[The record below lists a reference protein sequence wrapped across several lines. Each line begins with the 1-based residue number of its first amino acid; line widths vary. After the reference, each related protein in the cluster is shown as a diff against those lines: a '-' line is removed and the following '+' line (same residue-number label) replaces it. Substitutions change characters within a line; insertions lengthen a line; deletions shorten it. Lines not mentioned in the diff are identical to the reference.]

1 MRKRE
6 KSKMRS
12 NSKFQSPACT
22 EDRISGL
29 PDEILCHILS
39 FLPTVQAVRTTILS
53 HRWNHVWA
61 SVPNIDLCDN
71 LEEFD
76 QERFAGLVDHVLYS
90 RGNSSIHRFRLHTK
104 YMAELP
110 WLDDWICT
118 AITHNVVEL
127 DVDLARD
134 SFSSEPFE
142 LPRSLYMCKTLVV
155 LKLKLPSIIT
165 FAPHSDCFPSLK
177 FLHVN
182 VACPD
187 AADSMGKLF
196 TCCPV
201 LEDLTIEAEPDG
213 GSVLNVNISAP
224 QLKRLRMNVFLCI
237 IGEYYDYKTFIH
249 ANTPNL
255 EKFSFDGNV
264 LAVFSSKNAK
274 SLKIAK
280 NNFEGLHAGSDAA
293 ELLHRHFAGIGNVEY
308 LGVSA
313 PIFGDPRIVYR
324 YRLPMLNNLKHLVL
338 LFQSCCSWQSLINF
352 LNASPNLESLT
363 FNKHVKCLIQH
374 NKDELVHEW
383 TPPESVPICLLS
395 HLKTVRMQRFR
406 RQPDEMKVAEY
417 LLKHSEVLDYMIFC
431 TRATYLREEKK
442 LWDEVQKFPRVSQ
455 TCKIM
460 FPKVC
465 TENF

>member
-1 MRKRE
+1 
-6 KSKMRS
+6 
-12 NSKFQSPACT
+12 
-22 EDRISGL
+22 
-29 PDEILCHILS
+29 
-39 FLPTVQAVRTTILS
+39 
-53 HRWNHVWA
+53 
-61 SVPNIDLCDN
+61 
-71 LEEFD
+71 
-76 QERFAGLVDHVLYS
+76 
-90 RGNSSIHRFRLHTK
+90 
-104 YMAELP
+104 MAELP

-134 SFSSEPFE
+134 SFSSEPVE

-237 IGEYYDYKTFIH
+237 VGEYYDYKTFIN

-313 PIFGDPRIVYR
+313 PIFG
-324 YRLPMLNNLKHLVL
+324 
-338 LFQSCCSWQSLINF
+338 
-352 LNASPNLESLT
+352 SPNMVSDRCAGFVDRVLALGGSSYIHRLRLECANIEDYFSRIDAWICT
-363 FNKHVKCLIQH
+363 AISRKVV
-374 NKDELVHEW
+374 ELDL
-383 TPPESVPICLLS
+383 CLLS
-395 HLKTVRMQRFR
+395 YSCQSSFELPRSLFMCDTLEVLRLRVKSNLITKPPTSNCFPSLKFMHVTLYRPFYDPTLYRTFYDSTRNLFSCCPVLEDLIIDGFVHHKPAFLFNVFAPKLKRLEINLYVILDRKSNHPNGWNLEDKFWKNAESLSKAKIALRVPPTGYPGDIYLWQLLHYAD
-406 RQPDEMKVAEY
+406 QLSKLLAGINKVTY
-417 LLKHSEVLDYMIFC
+417 LSFSAPISEVSRL
-431 TRATYLREEKK
+431 
-442 LWDEVQKFPRVSQ
+442 
-455 TCKIM
+455 
-460 FPKVC
+460 
-465 TENF
+465 